1 MGRRCCPKE
10 EDTMPH
16 DHDNHHDPHL
26 AELLDGIPAG
36 RAHAAREA
44 ALAEAARDLTQ
55 CGACGSDLV
64 QPLDWQD
71 AGRHHWRLVLRCPNC
86 EATGTVVVEDE
97 LVDFYDV
104 ELERGSARLA
114 RALSDIVHERIAR
127 EVACFA
133 DALRDDLI
141 LPEDF

>member
-1 MGRRCCPKE
+1 MSHE
-10 EDTMPH
+10 NDIH
-16 DHDNHHDPHL
+16 QDPHL
-26 AELLDGIPAG
+26 ADLIAGMPPG
-36 RAHAAREA
+36 RAEAAREA
-44 ALAEAARDLTQ
+44 TLAEAARDLTQ
-55 CGACGSDLV
+55 CGACGCGLV

-104 ELERGSARLA
+104 ELERGAARVA
-114 RALSDIVHERIAR
+114 RALSDMVHERIAS
-127 EVACFA
+127 EVALFS

>member
-1 MGRRCCPKE
+1 
-10 EDTMPH
+10 MPH
-16 DHDNHHDPHL
+16 DHDSHQDPHL
-26 AELLDGIPAG
+26 AELIAGMPAG
-36 RAHAAREA
+36 RAEAAREA

-55 CGACGSDLV
+55 CGACGCDLV

-86 EATGTVVVEDE
+86 EATGTVVVEDQ

-104 ELERGSARLA
+104 ELERGSAQLA

-127 EVACFA
+127 EVARFA